1 MIKEFKIQDWMTSKI
16 GLNGN
21 TLVLF
26 AILWKMSDNGTRPVT
41 VDYKE
46 IRPLMGVT
54 TPTFYNAMQ
63 ILGKHK
69 VITQLEDGQYAI
81 NAKCS

>member
-1 MIKEFKIQDWMTSKI
+1 MIKEFKIQDWMTRKI

-26 AILWKMSDNGTRPVT
+26 AILWKMSDNGTRPVAI
-41 VDYKE
+41 DYRE
-46 IRPLMGVT
+46 ITPLMGVT
-54 TPTFYNAMQ
+54 TPTFYNA
-63 ILGKHK
+63 LATLDKHQ
-69 VITQLEDGQYAI
+69 VIKKQEDGQYAV